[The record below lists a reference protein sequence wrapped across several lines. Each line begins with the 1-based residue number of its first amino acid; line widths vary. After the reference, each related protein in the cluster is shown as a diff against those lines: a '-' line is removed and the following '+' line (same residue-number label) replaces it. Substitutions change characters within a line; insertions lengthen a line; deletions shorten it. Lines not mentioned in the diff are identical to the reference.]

1 MAAERLLAAGRRNP
15 AIVLFEKGLDTQ
27 EQRYLG
33 FRRALTDFGLPDDTA
48 KAYHVTNVDYDNGLE
63 VTREILQADP
73 THDAIF
79 YTSDILAIGGI
90 HYLNEHGVSIP
101 GQISVIGMDDI
112 PSSARI
118 TPPLTTIRQQYDEF
132 GRLAA
137 GAIVRMLNGEEVS
150 DTVLYVFLVERKT
163 V

>member
-1 MAAERLLAAGRRNP
+1 M
-15 AIVLFEKGLDTQ
+15 K
-27 EQRYLG
+27 
-33 FRRALTDFGLPDDTA
+33 
-48 KAYHVTNVDYDNGLE
+48 
-63 VTREILQADP
+63 ADP
-73 THDAIF
+73 AHDAIF

-101 GQISVIGMDDI
+101 GQVSVSGMDDI

-118 TPPLTTIRQQYDEF
+118 TPPLTTVRQQYIEF

-137 GAIVRMLNGEEVS
+137 DAMVRMLNGETVN
-150 DTVLYVFLVERKT
+150 DTVLDVSLVERKT